1 MKSPPSITFATAP
14 MVQVAHLGTPVP
26 RVQQDLAVQRVQTEQ
41 RERLEATA
49 PTARLERPDQTEQ
62 QERLEATAQMAQMA
76 PMVQMASILLCPL
89 RLSPLVL
96 SIVCMAAQRLVQD
109 LTSTQT
115 THLTPLKSRQPHT
128 FAQEPLGH
136 KARKVM
142 RVRVS
147 PASRLMPTS
156 TI

>member
-14 MVQVAHLGTPVP
+14 MVQVAHLGTPVR

-62 QERLEATAQMAQMA
+62 QERLEATAQMA
-76 PMVQMASILLCPL
+76 PMVPMASILLCPL
-89 RLSPLVL
+89 RLSPLAL

-147 PASRLMPTS
+147 PASLLMPTS